1 MRVFKYLISIF
12 LIVFIFINIF
22 SLDTYVYS
30 RNKIEVEV
38 KGKVKNEN
46 VFSLDSGS
54 TFKDLLELIELDEDA
69 DISNYSLQQPL
80 YNKQV
85 IFIGS
90 NEIKKI
96 SINEASLEELCS
108 LNGIGEKTAL
118 LIIDYRNKHN
128 GFKYIE
134 ELMEVKGIGEKKFE
148 KIKDQISL

>member
-1 MRVFKYLISIF
+1 MRVFKCLISIF
-12 LIVFIFINIF
+12 LIVFIFVNIF

-30 RNKIEVEV
+30 SNKIEVEV

-46 VFSLDSGS
+46 VFSLNSGS
-54 TFKDLLELIELDEDA
+54 TFKDLLDLIELDEDA

-85 IFIGS
+85 IVIGS